1 MAHIMH
7 ERAMLNKT
15 RSPFAQQA
23 QQQQQQTSMHQQ
35 QQIIQQQQTVQHQ
48 QQQQPQPMQV
58 DQAPQQPRQRP
69 NRWSTNKR
77 TEMTTT
83 TTQQQQQTTKTMSST
98 MSSTK
103 DQSQVMI
110 SEVDPNLEGCVLK
123 ATSCGMYKVITKR
136 SRLRIIDRSLSH
148 PMQAPLMRTRLI

>member
-23 QQQQQQTSMHQQ
+23 QQQQQTSMHQQ

>member
-23 QQQQQQTSMHQQ
+23 QQQQSSMHQQ

-123 ATSCGMYKVITKR
+123 ATSCGMYKMITKR